1 MTPNPSGG
9 LVNGAEFQGTG
20 HDERS
25 GPDMTAGMES
35 VTNPRD
41 SPFKTCDSCAERS
54 SSRIAL
60 ETVWYYL
67 VGLAVGP
74 VCDGVGH
81 GSVRHF

>member
-1 MTPNPSGG
+1 MTPNLSGG
-9 LVNGAEFQGTG
+9 LVNGAEARGAG
-20 HDERS
+20 HDGRL

-54 SSRIAL
+54 RSRIAL
-60 ETVWYYL
+60 ERVWYYL
-67 VGLAVGP
+67 VSLVVGP
-74 VCDGVGH
+74 IWDSVGH

>member
-9 LVNGAEFQGTG
+9 LVNGAEARGAL
-20 HDERS
+20 
-25 GPDMTAGMES
+25 GPDLTAGMES

-54 SSRIAL
+54 RSRIAL
-60 ETVWYYL
+60 ERVWYYL
-67 VGLAVGP
+67 VSLVVGP
-74 VCDGVGH
+74 IWDSVGH

>member
-1 MTPNPSGG
+1 MTPNLSGG
-9 LVNGAEFQGTG
+9 FVNGTEAQ
-20 HDERS
+20 
-25 GPDMTAGMES
+25 GPDMTASMER

-54 SSRIAL
+54 RSRIAL

-67 VGLAVGP
+67 VSLAVRP
-74 VCDGVGH
+74 ICDRIGH